1 MKTANISLYEAYPP
15 VCGAAVVTY
24 NLAKFLSGKKFLLQ
38 LGSNTGEITL
48 EKDLQLINIRTDFSS
63 RLKKAISLFSNHKK
77 IAAHVEKIDPRFIIL
92 EGASWSVYYWVL
104 FRNLKRKKLN
114 AKIIYHAHNIEYLL
128 RKEKN
133 NRIIAFLTKWAEGK
147 LIKGADLVTSVSRE
161 DALQMEALYGRTSI
175 LLPNGV
181 DIEKFESVSGSQVK
195 EIRRKY
201 GLHGKIVL
209 FMGLTTYSPNEEAL
223 DFLINEVFPSVVKQW
238 PDAKLAVIG
247 GGLDEKRDWIIN
259 PGIIPFEE
267 VPAFVKACDICVSP
281 IFSGSGTRLK
291 ILEYMAAEKPVVATT
306 KGAEGILAKTGK
318 NILLADRGEAFI
330 VNILRLFENPDF
342 ADDIALNGRSLVR
355 ATYGWEQI
363 IKSFIIHLKNSLSI
377 ELT

>member
-1 MKTANISLYEAYPP
+1 MKSVFISFYEAYPP

-24 NLAKFLSGKKFLLQ
+24 NLAKFFPGKKYLLQ
-38 LGSNTGEITL
+38 LGPNAEKTTL
-48 EKDLQLINIRTDFSS
+48 EKDFHLINIRTDFSS

-77 IAAHVEKIDPRFIIL
+77 IAAHVERIDPRFIIL
-92 EGASWSVYYWVL
+92 EGASWSVYYWLL

-114 AKIIYHAHNIEYLL
+114 AKIVYHAHNIEYLL
-128 RKEKN
+128 RKKKN
-133 NRIIAFLTKWAEGK
+133 NRIIAALTKWAEGN

-181 DIEKFESVSGSQVK
+181 DIDKFELVRESQVK

-201 GLHGKIVL
+201 GLQGKIVL

-223 DFLINEVFPSVVKQW
+223 DFLINEVFPSVVKKW

-247 GGLDEKRDWIIN
+247 GNLDEKRDWIIN
-259 PGIIPFEE
+259 PGVIPFEE

-291 ILEYMAAEKPVVATT
+291 ILEYMAAGKPVVATT
-306 KGAEGILAKTGK
+306 KGAEGISVERGK
-318 NILLADRGEAFI
+318 NILLADKAEDF
-330 VNILRLFENPDF
+330 VTNILRLFENSDLSG
-342 ADDIALNGRSLVR
+342 DIALNGRSLVR
-355 ATYGWEQI
+355 STYGWEQVVN
-363 IKSFIIHLKNSLSI
+363 SFITHLEGSL
-377 ELT
+377 